1 MIEQRREEVRR
12 LLEDAEKFC
21 ELAEREPEL
30 RQAAEKAWLCV
41 RKATEAYFYA
51 TDPKADLRKLEE
63 GIGLTAMFWERYK
76 RDPEFSRLRVRNEL
90 GEWGWYKFAEDV
102 LHGDCFYEGVCR
114 PEFEEPIRKGAREY
128 LQSIRK
134 ILKV

>member
-1 MIEQRREEVRR
+1 MIEERREEVRR

-21 ELAEREPEL
+21 ELAEKESDL

-63 GIGLTAMFWERYK
+63 GIGLTGMFWERYK
-76 RDPEFSRLRVRNEL
+76 KIRNSQGSGSETSWGSGDGTSSRRTCSTGTASTRGSAARSSRNPSGRVQGSTCSRL
-90 GEWGWYKFAEDV
+90 GK
-102 LHGDCFYEGVCR
+102 
-114 PEFEEPIRKGAREY
+114 
-128 LQSIRK
+128 S
-134 ILKV
+134 